1 MSAYNK
7 ATIKNQRNLYLF
19 IPMHRW
25 FQSEIYATV
34 GNGAGNIPGGR
45 EAD

>member
-7 ATIKNQRNLYLF
+7 TTINNQRNLYVF

-25 FQSEIYATV
+25 FQSEINATV
-34 GNGAGNIPGGR
+34 RDGVGNIPGGG
-45 EAD
+45 EAE

>member
-7 ATIKNQRNLYLF
+7 ATINNQRNLYLF
-19 IPMHRW
+19 VPMHRW

-34 GNGAGNIPGGR
+34 RDGVRNIRGGR